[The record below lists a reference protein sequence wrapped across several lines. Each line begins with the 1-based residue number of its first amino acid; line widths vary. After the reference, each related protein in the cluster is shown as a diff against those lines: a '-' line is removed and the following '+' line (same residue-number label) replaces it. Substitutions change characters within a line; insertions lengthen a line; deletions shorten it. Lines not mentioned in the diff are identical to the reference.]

1 MTRQRQTATNRNRI
15 SSNRQLATTAATAQQ
30 LLPRAHQKPTASGV
44 VCAGLPFLPSCELW
58 SFVSFPFL
66 SFPFLSFDLIRLK
79 QNRWDGETK
88 VSTAPH
94 THTPRGLLVRGG
106 KSA

>member
-66 SFPFLSFDLIRLK
+66 SFPLI
-79 QNRWDGETK
+79 
-88 VSTAPH
+88 
-94 THTPRGLLVRGG
+94 
-106 KSA
+106 